1 MRCSGFLI
9 WIVEKSLGKERFEA
23 LYRLFLRC
31 AKFLLKIL
39 EKTLGR
45 SRLQFLRKYANR

>member
-1 MRCSGFLI
+1 
-9 WIVEKSLGKERFEA
+9 